1 MQSKAKSVAA
11 YLKEVPEERR
21 KVMTALTTLCKKTL
35 VGFDEGMEYGMPY
48 YKKGGLTVGV
58 ASQKNYI
65 SVYGLRKQAA
75 ELGAK
80 LEGAKEGKGCINFTK
95 PELIDLKV
103 LEKLLVAKR
112 KAVNSW

>member
-1 MQSKAKSVAA
+1 MQSKAKTVAV

-80 LEGAKEGKGCINFTK
+80 LEGAKVVISA
-95 PELIDLKV
+95 PVAV
-103 LEKLLVAKR
+103 LYAASRKR
-112 KAVNSW
+112 LTPLAVVKSPPT

>member
-1 MQSKAKSVAA
+1 MQSKAKTVAA

-21 KVMTALTTLCKKTL
+21 KLMTALTALCRKTL

-48 YKKGGLTVGV
+48 YKKDAAAVGV

-65 SVYGLRKQAA
+65 SVYGLRRQLT
-75 ELGAK
+75 ESGEK
-80 LEGAKEGKGCINFTK
+80 LAGAKEGKGCINFTK

-103 LEKLLVAKR
+103 FEKLLVAKR
-112 KAVNSW
+112 RAV